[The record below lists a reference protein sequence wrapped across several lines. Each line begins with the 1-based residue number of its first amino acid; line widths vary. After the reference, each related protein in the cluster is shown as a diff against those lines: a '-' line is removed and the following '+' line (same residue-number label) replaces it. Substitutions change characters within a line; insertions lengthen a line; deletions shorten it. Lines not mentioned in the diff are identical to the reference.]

1 MKPSFPKTLSAA
13 KPYPAMVSAIFDTL
27 SCKLIHLY
35 VSCSL
40 PSCLCIYPDLSL
52 FPMMGTKKNGRFAR
66 SNAHRRAMTMSTEKN
81 AAASR
86 VERRHVATGGGKT
99 TIALEPEFWSA
110 ADTQAS
116 ARGMDWRQWTA
127 AQLMARPTG
136 YGRAGWLRVSILRG
150 ATDGKK
156 S

>member
-52 FPMMGTKKNGRFAR
+52 FPMMGTKKRAICAQQCTPS
-66 SNAHRRAMTMSTEKN
+66 SNDYEH
-81 AAASR
+81 
-86 VERRHVATGGGKT
+86 
-99 TIALEPEFWSA
+99 
-110 ADTQAS
+110 
-116 ARGMDWRQWTA
+116 
-127 AQLMARPTG
+127 
-136 YGRAGWLRVSILRG
+136 
-150 ATDGKK
+150 
-156 S
+156 